1 MEQFSYVTIIIY
13 IFIQRNYRG
22 YLARVEAIN
31 TRAQLAQ
38 FIALMRAQEAAEDE
52 EQYWDTHP
60 WQRFKKNAKAYVDTK
75 FRQEHAVKLMGIF
88 SIFFCCFQK

>member
-1 MEQFSYVTIIIY
+1 M
-13 IFIQRNYRG
+13 
-22 YLARVEAIN
+22 ARVEAIN

-60 WQRFKKNAKAYVDTK
+60 WSRFKKNAKAYIDTK
-75 FRQEHAVKLMGIF
+75 FRQEHATKMMGMLELVF
-88 SIFFCCFQK
+88 